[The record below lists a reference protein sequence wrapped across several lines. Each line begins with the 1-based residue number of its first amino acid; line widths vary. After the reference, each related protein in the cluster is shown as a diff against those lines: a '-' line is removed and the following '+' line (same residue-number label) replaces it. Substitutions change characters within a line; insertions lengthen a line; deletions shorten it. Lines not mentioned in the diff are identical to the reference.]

1 MKNSWKI
8 LSRLRRTLVVS
19 LAGLALSAASASAT
33 DRILLGEP
41 AGIGPAALSSP
52 ALRAGLQELSS
63 AAQKNGSVRV
73 IVGVRVAFAPEAKLA
88 ATIAAQQRSEISS
101 AQATVLSRL
110 PASVKPASTVRRFA
124 SIPYLAMSVTPQ
136 ELQALQQMPEVTSIQ
151 EDRAVY
157 PTLVDSVPFVGGTT
171 VWSGGYSGAGQ
182 TVAVLDTGVDKTHP
196 FLAGKV
202 VAEACFSSSYAAGGL
217 TSVCPGGVE
226 TSTAPG
232 SGAPC
237 VGASGCSHGTHVAG
251 IVAGNNGPSNAP
263 AGVAKD
269 ANIIAMQVFSI
280 YNSKENCEDGIA
292 PCTTSSFSDIIMA
305 LEQVYA
311 WRNNYS
317 IAAVNMSLG
326 GGRYDSQST
335 CDAENASVKAAIDNL
350 RAVGI
355 ASVIAS
361 GNEGYTDS
369 MGTPGCISSAI
380 SVGSTWAKAG
390 TDRCDAASPLASFFP
405 DDVSCFS
412 NSVQFLNLLAPG
424 SDIGSSVVGGLYE
437 NYSGTSMAT
446 PHVAGAW
453 AVLKQKK
460 PTASVDEV
468 FNAFVTTGKW
478 VTDRRNGIAK
488 PRIQVAQALAAISAN
503 VSYALTVTKSGGG
516 VVTSQPAGIDCGTTC
531 SSTFGANSSV
541 TLTAAASGGGAFTG
555 WGGAC
560 AGSTNTCTVSM
571 DVARNVSASFAATPN
586 TRLVALGKS
595 GQGTVTSSP
604 SGIQC
609 DSSCGGV
616 SASFPATSAIVL
628 SASPAAGNTFAGWSG
643 ACSGVGQCNIAAGTS
658 IANVT
663 AIFNA
668 SGGGNNSEPV
678 TLMNEVG
685 LSGAAGASSRF
696 TVSVPASA
704 TNLVVTASGGTG
716 DIDLYVKFGAAPT
729 LTSYDCKSDQQGNAE
744 SCGMATPRS
753 GNYHILLNSF
763 ASYKNVTLRATY
775 RLPSAKATLSVTKT
789 GTGQGVVQS
798 ISSLAAPSFAYG
810 GQVSPSIVGGEPAP
824 LGAWPWQVLL
834 SVTTHAGSFLCG
846 GSLVS
851 DQWVLTAAH
860 CIEKNGVM
868 ASPANI
874 TVRAGSLQKNSGGV
888 LVGVSRV
895 IKHDA
900 YEPTTMDND
909 IALLRLSSPVPLS
922 KTISPIAPLSA
933 SQEQQLAATGTL
945 ATVTGWGATSFGGNV
960 ASASLLQAQVPLLT
974 SSDCAANSA
983 YGSGRLTGNM
993 ICAGYKQGGKD
1004 SCQGDSGGP
1013 LVVANGRGGQ
1023 VLAGIVS
1030 WGASCAAPDYPGVYV
1045 RVANYQPWLQTN
1057 TQLALGAPL
1066 LDCGTACVATVDT
1079 NTTITLRAQ
1088 ASNGSNFVGWGGAC
1102 SGTADTCTVAMNIAR
1117 SVTANFSANGFDPLT
1132 NSADFVTQQYQD
1144 FLGHKPDAADLENWV
1159 NRLKYGSSTRA
1170 QMVQSLI
1177 TSDAFQG
1184 RLDPIVRLYTA
1195 YFKRLPDYQGLMYWY
1210 GRMYPDSGAGL
1221 DLWQV
1226 ADAFAQSEEFINTY
1240 GQLNNTGFITRLYQN
1255 VLNRQPEPDGYAY
1268 WMGRLNSGMTR
1279 GEVMVGFSESAE
1291 NQQANVHSQMV
1302 TMVYVGMLRRVPNS
1316 LEHSQWLAQIQA
1328 DPARV
1333 LVLIDSVLGSSE
1345 YAARF

>member
-460 PTASVDEV
+460 PTASVEEV
-468 FNAFVTTGKW
+468 FN
-478 VTDRRNGIAK
+478 
-488 PRIQVAQALAAISAN
+488 
-503 VSYALTVTKSGGG
+503 
-516 VVTSQPAGIDCGTTC
+516 
-531 SSTFGANSSV
+531 
-541 TLTAAASGGGAFTG
+541 
-555 WGGAC
+555 
-560 AGSTNTCTVSM
+560 
-571 DVARNVSASFAATPN
+571 
-586 TRLVALGKS
+586 
-595 GQGTVTSSP
+595 
-604 SGIQC
+604 
-609 DSSCGGV
+609 
-616 SASFPATSAIVL
+616 
-628 SASPAAGNTFAGWSG
+628 
-643 ACSGVGQCNIAAGTS
+643 
-658 IANVT
+658 
-663 AIFNA
+663 
-668 SGGGNNSEPV
+668 
-678 TLMNEVG
+678 
-685 LSGAAGASSRF
+685 
-696 TVSVPASA
+696 
-704 TNLVVTASGGTG
+704 
-716 DIDLYVKFGAAPT
+716 
-729 LTSYDCKSDQQGNAE
+729 
-744 SCGMATPRS
+744 
-753 GNYHILLNSF
+753 
-763 ASYKNVTLRATY
+763 
-775 RLPSAKATLSVTKT
+775 
-789 GTGQGVVQS
+789 
-798 ISSLAAPSFAYG
+798 
-810 GQVSPSIVGGEPAP
+810 
-824 LGAWPWQVLL
+824 
-834 SVTTHAGSFLCG
+834 
-846 GSLVS
+846 
-851 DQWVLTAAH
+851 
-860 CIEKNGVM
+860 
-868 ASPANI
+868 
-874 TVRAGSLQKNSGGV
+874 
-888 LVGVSRV
+888 
-895 IKHDA
+895 
-900 YEPTTMDND
+900 
-909 IALLRLSSPVPLS
+909 
-922 KTISPIAPLSA
+922 
-933 SQEQQLAATGTL
+933 
-945 ATVTGWGATSFGGNV
+945 
-960 ASASLLQAQVPLLT
+960 
-974 SSDCAANSA
+974 
-983 YGSGRLTGNM
+983 
-993 ICAGYKQGGKD
+993 
-1004 SCQGDSGGP
+1004 
-1013 LVVANGRGGQ
+1013 
-1023 VLAGIVS
+1023 
-1030 WGASCAAPDYPGVYV
+1030 
-1045 RVANYQPWLQTN
+1045 
-1057 TQLALGAPL
+1057 
-1066 LDCGTACVATVDT
+1066 
-1079 NTTITLRAQ
+1079 
-1088 ASNGSNFVGWGGAC
+1088 
-1102 SGTADTCTVAMNIAR
+1102 
-1117 SVTANFSANGFDPLT
+1117 
-1132 NSADFVTQQYQD
+1132 
-1144 FLGHKPDAADLENWV
+1144 
-1159 NRLKYGSSTRA
+1159 
-1170 QMVQSLI
+1170 
-1177 TSDAFQG
+1177 
-1184 RLDPIVRLYTA
+1184 
-1195 YFKRLPDYQGLMYWY
+1195 
-1210 GRMYPDSGAGL
+1210 
-1221 DLWQV
+1221 
-1226 ADAFAQSEEFINTY
+1226 
-1240 GQLNNTGFITRLYQN
+1240 
-1255 VLNRQPEPDGYAY
+1255 
-1268 WMGRLNSGMTR
+1268 
-1279 GEVMVGFSESAE
+1279 
-1291 NQQANVHSQMV
+1291 
-1302 TMVYVGMLRRVPNS
+1302 
-1316 LEHSQWLAQIQA
+1316 
-1328 DPARV
+1328 
-1333 LVLIDSVLGSSE
+1333 
-1345 YAARF
+1345 